1 MGSPLARFTPS
12 RVYISLTLFA
22 VCGAVFSAWNALR
35 WAPSWIAAGLFAISA
50 LILAAVTLRPVIEIY
65 ETHLAIGRIRIPWRE
80 VRRID
85 QTGWNTPLA
94 VMLTL
99 RGQQRI
105 LLLYPGDLDS
115 SSSLLRHLRRFSR
128 EALLDGIPY
137 RQFWGELPAADRAPG
152 PAADRAADP
161 AADRAADPAPDRA
174 DKDAQA
180 AAPVRYPVLSA
191 EDEDEVERLFQRL
204 KSVGHLE
211 SKNSDEK

>member
-1 MGSPLARFTPS
+1 VGRPLARFTPS

-35 WAPSWIAAGLFAISA
+35 WTPSWIAAGLFAISA
-50 LILAAVTLRPVIEIY
+50 LLMIAVTLRPVVEIH
-65 ETHLAIGRIRIPWRE
+65 ETHLAIGRMQIPWRDI
-80 VRRID
+80 RRID

-99 RGQQRI
+99 RSQQRI
-105 LLLYPGDLDS
+105 MLLYPGDLDS

-137 RQFWGELPAADRAPG
+137 REYWGEHTVPEVSSE
-152 PAADRAADP
+152 
-161 AADRAADPAPDRA
+161 
-174 DKDAQA
+174 KDAEA
-180 AAPVRYPVLSA
+180 AAPARYPVLRA
-191 EDEDEVERLFQRL
+191 EDEEEVERLFQRL

>member
-1 MGSPLARFTPS
+1 VGRPLARFTPS

-35 WAPSWIAAGLFAISA
+35 WTPSWIAAGSFAISA
-50 LILAAVTLRPVIEIY
+50 VLMIAVTLRPAVEIH
-65 ETHLAIGRIRIPWRE
+65 ETHLAIGRTQIPWRE
-80 VRRID
+80 IRRID

-99 RGQQRI
+99 RTEQRI
-105 LLLYPGDLDS
+105 MLLYPGDLDS

-137 RQFWGELPAADRAPG
+137 REYWGEHATVEAAS
-152 PAADRAADP
+152 
-161 AADRAADPAPDRA
+161 
-174 DKDAQA
+174 DKDADA
-180 AAPVRYPVLSA
+180 AAPARYPLLNA
-191 EDEDEVERLFQRL
+191 EDEEEVERLFQRL

>member
-1 MGSPLARFTPS
+1 VGRPLARFTPS

-35 WAPSWIAAGLFAISA
+35 WTPSWIAAGLFAISA
-50 LILAAVTLRPVIEIY
+50 LLMIAVTLRPAVEIH
-65 ETHLAIGRIRIPWRE
+65 ETHLAIGRLQIPWRDI
-80 VRRID
+80 RRID

-99 RGQQRI
+99 RSQQRI
-105 LLLYPGDLDS
+105 MLLYPGDLDS

-137 RQFWGELPAADRAPG
+137 REYWGEHITPEAASE
-152 PAADRAADP
+152 
-161 AADRAADPAPDRA
+161 
-174 DKDAQA
+174 KDAEA
-180 AAPVRYPVLSA
+180 AAPARYPVLRA
-191 EDEDEVERLFQRL
+191 EDEEEVERLFQRL
-204 KSVGHLE
+204 KSVRHLE

>member
-1 MGSPLARFTPS
+1 MGRPLARFTPS

-35 WAPSWIAAGLFAISA
+35 WTPSWIAAGLFAISA
-50 LILAAVTLRPVIEIY
+50 LLMIAVTLRPTVEIH
-65 ETHLAIGRIRIPWRE
+65 ETHLAIGRMQIPWRDI
-80 VRRID
+80 RRID

-99 RGQQRI
+99 RSQQRI
-105 LLLYPGDLDS
+105 MLLYPGDLDS

-137 RQFWGELPAADRAPG
+137 REYWGEHITPEAASE
-152 PAADRAADP
+152 
-161 AADRAADPAPDRA
+161 
-174 DKDAQA
+174 KDAEA
-180 AAPVRYPVLSA
+180 AAPARYPVLRA
-191 EDEDEVERLFQRL
+191 EDEEEVERLFQRL

>member
-1 MGSPLARFTPS
+1 MRWT
-12 RVYISLTLFA
+12 
-22 VCGAVFSAWNALR
+22 ALR
-35 WAPSWIAAGLFAISA
+35 WTPSWIAAGLFAISA
-50 LILAAVTLRPVIEIY
+50 LLMIAITLRPAIEIH
-65 ETHLAIGRIRIPWRE
+65 ETHLAIGRMKIPWRE

-99 RGQQRI
+99 RDQQRI

-115 SSSLLRHLRRFSR
+115 SNSLLRHLRRFSR

-137 RQFWGELPAADRAPG
+137 RQFWGELPAAD
-152 PAADRAADP
+152 PASDRAT
-161 AADRAADPAPDRA
+161 
-174 DKDAQA
+174 DKDAEA
-180 AAPVRYPVLSA
+180 AAPARYPVLRA

>member
-1 MGSPLARFTPS
+1 VVRPLARFTPS

-35 WAPSWIAAGLFAISA
+35 WMPSWIAAGLFAVSA
-50 LILAAVTLRPVIEIY
+50 LVLLVVTARPVVEIY
-65 ETHLAIGRIRIPWRE
+65 ETHLAIGRINIPWRE
-80 VRRID
+80 IRQVD

-99 RGQQRI
+99 RDQQRI

-115 SSSLLRHLRRFSR
+115 SVSLLRHLRRFSR

-137 RQFWGELPAADRAPG
+137 RQYWGEHPAALPAAG
-152 PAADRAADP
+152 
-161 AADRAADPAPDRA
+161 
-174 DKDAQA
+174 KDEPA
-180 AAPVRYPVLSA
+180 AAPARYPVLCA

>member
-1 MGSPLARFTPS
+1 VGRPLARFTPS

-35 WAPSWIAAGLFAISA
+35 WTPSWIAAGLFAISA
-50 LILAAVTLRPVIEIY
+50 LLMLAVTLRPVVEIH
-65 ETHLAIGRIRIPWRE
+65 ETHLAIGRMQIPWRE
-80 VRRID
+80 IRRID

-99 RGQQRI
+99 GSQQRI
-105 LLLYPGDLDS
+105 MLLYPGDLDS

-137 RQFWGELPAADRAPG
+137 REYWGEHATAETASE
-152 PAADRAADP
+152 
-161 AADRAADPAPDRA
+161 
-174 DKDAQA
+174 KDADA
-180 AAPVRYPVLSA
+180 AAPARYPVLRA
-191 EDEDEVERLFQRL
+191 EDEEEVERLFQRL

>member
-1 MGSPLARFTPS
+1 MGRPLARFTPS

-35 WAPSWIAAGLFAISA
+35 WTPSWIAAGLFAISA
-50 LILAAVTLRPVIEIY
+50 LLMIAVTLRPVVEIH
-65 ETHLAIGRIRIPWRE
+65 ETHLAIGRVQIPWRE
-80 VRRID
+80 IRRID

-99 RGQQRI
+99 RSQQRI
-105 LLLYPGDLDS
+105 MLLYPGDLDS

-137 RQFWGELPAADRAPG
+137 REYWGEHVTAEAAPE
-152 PAADRAADP
+152 
-161 AADRAADPAPDRA
+161 
-174 DKDAQA
+174 KDVDA
-180 AAPVRYPVLSA
+180 AAPARYPLLNA
-191 EDEDEVERLFQRL
+191 EDEEEVERLFQRL